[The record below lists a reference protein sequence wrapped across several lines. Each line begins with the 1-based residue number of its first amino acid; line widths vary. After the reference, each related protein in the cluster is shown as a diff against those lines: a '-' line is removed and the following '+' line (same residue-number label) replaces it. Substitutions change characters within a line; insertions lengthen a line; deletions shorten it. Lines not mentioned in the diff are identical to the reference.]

1 MPDALELAERFEGE
15 GRFEEAIGHYYQL
28 IEGGK
33 ADCVVY
39 IRCATLHRE
48 RGRPAEARAVF
59 EAAIA
64 RFPEDPWPRHR
75 LGELDGQCGRHLA
88 AYQQMRTAME
98 LAPDG
103 EEFRVNV
110 AAVSGPLGWYDV
122 GFAAARR
129 LRPDVGDWWAG
140 ARQGALDRY
149 RAERSAALALL
160 RKRSRDGRTAHAF
173 RCTIVPKLIGLGRL
187 AVATRLAN
195 ALIAETPD
203 FPPAYYMLAGIIL
216 RQSGADAALA
226 FVRSNPVMKTD
237 AHAYLL
243 LVGRLLHESGRYQE
257 LLDEFDGAEE
267 SPDDEQLR
275 WLRLMAMLMLQAR
288 AKLRSYCQ
296 DWLAGSPEAIV
307 PAATLVGLRALDADA
322 SAWRCGRP
330 TLIKPHLCQFWDKPE
345 IPGDVRGVMLSWT
358 AHNPEI
364 DYNVF
369 DDAGARAFLTTH
381 FGSSIVQTY
390 DACHHPA
397 MKADYFRVAFLYHAG
412 GLYADA
418 DELCLRPLGHL
429 LPAAEE
435 GEIVAVLSG
444 DLPGYVHN
452 FFLAARPR
460 SRILRLALDD
470 ATRSIAAL
478 LQAGQRPGIWGVT
491 GPGLIT
497 RAVGAFLA
505 SQPQS
510 WEREDVLL
518 LGRRQYA
525 SYARTENR
533 LAYKSKAETNWTV
546 A

>member
-1 MPDALELAERFEGE
+1 
-15 GRFEEAIGHYYQL
+15 
-28 IEGGK
+28 
-33 ADCVVY
+33 
-39 IRCATLHRE
+39 
-48 RGRPAEARAVF
+48 
-59 EAAIA
+59 
-64 RFPEDPWPRHR
+64 
-75 LGELDGQCGRHLA
+75 
-88 AYQQMRTAME
+88 ME

-149 RAERSAALALL
+149 ESERSAALALL
-160 RKRSRDGRTAHAF
+160 RGRGKDGRTAHAS
-173 RCTIVPKLIGLGRL
+173 CWAIGQKLVGLGRL
-187 AVATRLAN
+187 VTAMRVAD
-195 ALIAETPD
+195 ALIAEKVD
-203 FPPAYYMLAGIIL
+203 FYPAYYMRADIIL
-216 RQSGADAALA
+216 RQSGPDAALA
-226 FVRSNPVMKTD
+226 FVQANPVMKTD
-237 AHAYLL
+237 ARAYYQR
-243 LVGRLLHESGRYQE
+243 VGRLLHECGRYQE
-257 LLDEFDGAEE
+257 LLDELDAAEL
-267 SPDDEQLR
+267 PDDEELR
-275 WLRLMAMLMLQAR
+275 QLRLMALLMLNSK

-296 DWLAGSPEAIV
+296 DWLTSSPDAIV
-307 PAATLVGLRALDADA
+307 PAATLAGLRALDADV
-322 SAWRCGRP
+322 SAWRGGQP
-330 TLIKPHLCQFWDKPE
+330 TLIKPHLCQFWDKRD
-345 IPGDVRGVMLSWT
+345 IPSDVRGVMLSWT
-358 AHNPEI
+358 AFNPEV
-364 DYNVF
+364 DYTVF
-369 DDAGARAFLTTH
+369 DDAGARAFLATH
-381 FGSSIVQTY
+381 FGSSVVQTY

-418 DELCLRPLGHL
+418 DELCLRPLGHVL
-429 LPAAEE
+429 SAAED

-470 ATRSIAAL
+470 ATQNIARV

-497 RAVGAFLA
+497 RAIGAFLA
-505 SQPQS
+505 AQPQS

-533 LAYKSKAETNWTV
+533 LAYKSKPETNWTV